1 MATKKDRLDRIIQSL
16 RKKGYRL
23 SPQRLAILKILAQSR
38 EHPSVAQIRAM
49 IKADF
54 STTSPATVYKNVS
67 LLKSMGEVLELG
79 FGNKSSRYDGYNPH
93 PHPHVICNCCG
104 RIVDPEYKA
113 MARLSREISRKTGFR
128 ITSHRLDFFGLC
140 SECQNKKKQ
149 IEK

>member
-1 MATKKDRLDRIIQSL
+1 VVTKKDRLDRIIQSL

-38 EHPSVAQIRAM
+38 EHPSVARIRAM

-67 LLKSMGEVLELG
+67 LLKSMGEVLELA

-93 PHPHVICNCCG
+93 PHPHVICSGCG

-113 MARLSREISRKTGFR
+113 MARLSREISRKTGFQ

-149 IEK
+149 IKK